1 MNEHNS
7 NYIVILVISIILTF
21 ISFIIEYNYE
31 IMYET
36 HIENLPN
43 VTLIRIIHYYITIY
57 FVFYIVFFPLNGI
70 NGLIYLIANLIYN
83 FEWVFLRCCILSYY
97 ELHQYYNVDFS
108 KMSVHFHPHFTIF
121 FRDYTNIYARI
132 FGFIILMTVGV
143 VLLFNKLISQEWKL
157 LYLLVF
163 SYSVYVCSTGS
174 NPFWNFLEYL
184 NVESKVEYMKQ
195 LIHNTEN
202 DEKYPDKDDYFF
214 RYFAY

>member
-43 VTLIRIIHYYITIY
+43 ITLLRIIHYYITIY
-57 FVFYIVFFPLNGI
+57 FIFYIIFFPLSGI

-83 FEWVFLRCCILSYY
+83 FEWVFLKCCILSYY
-97 ELHQYYNVDFS
+97 ELHQYYNVDIS
-108 KMSVHFHPHFTIF
+108 KINVHFHPHFTIY

-132 FGFIILMTVGV
+132 FGFIILMTVGMT
-143 VLLFNKLISQEWKL
+143 LLFNKLISQEWKL

-195 LIHNTEN
+195 LIHNAEN

-214 RYFAY
+214 QFFAY